1 MTAQCLN
8 SDFHSLQRQEQIAW
22 RKKNISS
29 SALGYQNKNCYEHII
44 PRSLWE
50 ETLWPHIRNPL
61 KTYLN
66 EKQIHSHPGTHN
78 LLSSWVLCTN
88 LYFIIRIEPAFRQ
101 LMLGFLQEQ
110 ISSEITAIIK
120 TELEFASEEALLSPE
135 HLLGE
140 MDGTRGSGQTSP
152 DVAFL
157 IETKGGKGIILT
169 ECKYTEHSFYP
180 CSARRTTDRG
190 DKPAN
195 PDPGRCMKDALTHDY
210 KSICHQ
216 AVWQRKYWDNLT
228 LSPYGKSILKRC
240 PASSA
245 GYQLL
250 RQHSLAEGIAASNK
264 YGFVVTSVAF
274 DDRNLKLKNCL
285 YSTGIPD
292 FAPEWG
298 KLFTGKALFKTWT
311 HQQWV
316 AYVKHNG
323 KDALQ
328 KEWSNYMNNRY
339 GF

>member
-1 MTAQCLN
+1 MTAQSLN
-8 SDFHSLQRQEQIAW
+8 SDFYSLQRQAQIAW
-22 RKKNISS
+22 RKKNILS
-29 SALGYQNKNCYEHII
+29 SALGCQNKKPYEHII

-61 KTYLN
+61 RKTYLN
-66 EKQIHSHPGTHN
+66 EKQIHFHTGTHN
-78 LLSSWVLCTN
+78 LLSSWVLCAN
-88 LYFIIRIEPAFRQ
+88 LYFIIKIEPAFRQ
-101 LMLGFLQEQ
+101 LMLGFLQEH
-110 ISSEITAIIK
+110 ISSEIAAISE
-120 TELEFASEEALLSPE
+120 TELEFAFEGALSPA

-140 MDGTRGSGQTSP
+140 NGARGSGQTSP

-180 CSARRTTDRG
+180 CSARRTTNRG

-195 PDPGRCMKDALTHDY
+195 PDRGRCMKDSQTLDY

-216 AVWQRKYWDNLT
+216 LVWQRKYWDNLT
-228 LSPYGKSILKRC
+228 LSPYGKRILKRC
-240 PASSA
+240 PASTA

-250 RQHSLAEGIAASNK
+250 RQHALAEGIGASNE
-264 YGFVVTSVAF
+264 YGLIVTSVAF
-274 DDRNLKLKNCL
+274 DERNLKLKKCL
-285 YSTGIPD
+285 SSTGIPD
-292 FAPEWG
+292 FTSEWG

-316 AYVKHNG
+316 AYVRHNG

-328 KEWSNYMNNRY
+328 EEWSNYMNNRY